1 MKTKGI
7 KSNNVFILLFIC
19 VCIVIFMNKL
29 VENKYNTKLITYLQE
44 SAPLTY
50 EEKDW
55 LKKNPIIFG
64 ADNNSPPLRYVDE
77 ETNQYKGTSI
87 DIIQALSVELEV
99 EIKYKPFIFK
109 DAFTNLDN
117 GNISMCDMFPSPE
130 RSKKYLFS
138 DPFYNLG
145 GVILVP
151 TENNKVKSYSNL
163 TGLRVAVPNGDYA
176 IEFLNSK
183 NLKIKY
189 TYTQNIQEAIKL
201 LENGQVDSVVGDE
214 PVVSYFINKM
224 NIKDSYK
231 IIDPPLYQKGV
242 VIAVTKSNQ
251 TLVNIL
257 NKGILSIKKKNVT
270 EKIQQ
275 KWFGISAPISSK
287 GLSDEIFIY
296 IGLALSLIV
305 LIIYFMYYWNSRLK
319 KEVHRQT
326 EELYISK
333 NDLQTTFDGLS
344 YLMIVVDKN
353 CIISNVNKAFCQ
365 FWGLNRDEAIGANCN
380 LYKAL
385 ICLNCNN
392 CCNRQTFLDGTQ
404 KKYDISYN
412 DRFFSV
418 DTFPIE
424 DKNKKI
430 IKTLFVIKDVTDIKI
445 TEKQLLQADKMVAVG
460 QLAAGVAHEIRNP
473 LGLIRSYTYVLKGQI
488 KEENERIKKCIHVIE
503 TSVDRAS
510 NIIDNLL
517 NFSRMSNDIH
527 EKLDIKEFTQEIL
540 NLEMKTLELHNII
553 LMQEYEDNMLY
564 FINIESLKHILINL
578 ISNAIDAMS
587 DGGTLKVRCSKL
599 NEKLVYEISDTGA
612 GISEEDVDNIFHP
625 FFTTKPTGK
634 GTGLGLYIVYNE
646 VEKCGGKI
654 EVSSEYGK
662 HTTFKII
669 LPIILNNENKI

>member
-1 MKTKGI
+1 MKTKGTKI
-7 KSNNVFILLFIC
+7 NNVFILLFIC
-19 VCIVIFMNKL
+19 VFVIIFMNKL
-29 VENKYNTKLITYLQE
+29 VENKYSTNIITYLQE
-44 SAPLTY
+44 SIPITY
-50 EEKDW
+50 EEKEW
-55 LKKNPIIFG
+55 LKQNPIIYG

-77 ETNQYKGTSI
+77 ETDQYKGTSI

-117 GNISMCDMFPSPE
+117 GSISMCDMFPSSE

-138 DPFYNLG
+138 DPFYNLRG
-145 GVILVP
+145 AILVP

-163 TGLRVAVPNGDYA
+163 SGLRVAVPNGDFA

-183 NLKIKY
+183 NVNVKY

-201 LENGQVDSVVGDE
+201 LVNGQVDSVVGDE
-214 PVVSYFINKM
+214 PVVSYFINIMK
-224 NIKDSYK
+224 IKDSYK
-231 IIDPPLYQKGV
+231 IIDQSLYQKGV
-242 VIAVTKSNQ
+242 VIAVTKSNR

-275 KWFGISAPISSK
+275 KWFGIASPISSK
-287 GLSDEIFIY
+287 GLSDEVFIY
-296 IGLALSLIV
+296 IGLALSLIF
-305 LIIYFMYYWNSRLK
+305 LIIYFMYYWNNRLK
-319 KEVHRQT
+319 KEVHKQT
-326 EELYISK
+326 EELFISK

-365 FWGLNRDEAIGANCN
+365 FWGLGRAEAIGASCN
-380 LYKAL
+380 LYKDL
-385 ICLNCNN
+385 ICLNCDN
-392 CCNRQTFLDGTQ
+392 CCNRQTFLDGIEE
-404 KKYDISYN
+404 KYDISYN

-424 DKNKKI
+424 DKKKKI
-430 IKTLFVIKDVTDIKI
+430 IKTLFVIKDVTAIKI

-473 LGLIRSYTYVLKGQI
+473 LGLIRSYSYVLKGQI

-517 NFSRMSNDIH
+517 NFSRMSNDTH
-527 EKLDIKEFTQEIL
+527 EKLNMKEFTEEIL

-553 LMQEYEDNMLY
+553 LKQDYEENMIY
-564 FINIESLKHILINL
+564 FVNVESLKHILINL

-587 DGGTLKVRCSKL
+587 DGGTLIVKCSKL
-599 NEKLVYEISDTGA
+599 DEKLVYEISDTGA
-612 GISEEDVDNIFHP
+612 GIKEEDLENIFHP

-654 EVSSEYGK
+654 KVSSEHAKGS
-662 HTTFKII
+662 TFKVI
-669 LPIILNNENKI
+669 LPIITINDK